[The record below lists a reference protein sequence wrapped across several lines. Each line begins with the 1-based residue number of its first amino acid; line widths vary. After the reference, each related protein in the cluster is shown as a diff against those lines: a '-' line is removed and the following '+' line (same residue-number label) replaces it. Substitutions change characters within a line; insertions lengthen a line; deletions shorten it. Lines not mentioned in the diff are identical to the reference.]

1 VRSTA
6 HLRTHRVMGIDFLE
20 TTAPP
25 CVYQTEYLT
34 HGVLHSRP
42 SGGKLLNHT
51 GLQVQY
57 QYMTFLVVAWE
68 RGEVNI
74 YVATHI

>member
-1 VRSTA
+1 MSLCLERAYSRAST
-6 HLRTHRVMGIDFLE
+6 RTIGKMNTPRRIPHAFTRL
-20 TTAPP
+20 
-25 CVYQTEYLT
+25 LK
-34 HGVLHSRP
+34 SSP
-42 SGGKLLNHT
+42 SIWCRKLLNHT
-51 GLQVQY
+51 GLQAQY